1 MGNFR
6 TEDDFTP
13 HGGENFSDYGGYDN
27 PEIGN
32 EPGHY
37 GQIKKSNIFSRILKS
52 IGNIGTQTGSRRGK
66 GVTLEKVLFLL
77 YLIAMVVIVI
87 NIQAVLDFLFY
98 ATMPILQYVIILL
111 ILFIAV
117 YILYRYF
124 FGRSRR

>member
-13 HGGENFSDYGGYDN
+13 HGGENFSDYGGY
-27 PEIGN
+27 

-37 GQIKKSNIFSRILKS
+37 GQIKKSNIFSRILRS

-66 GVTLEKVLFLL
+66 GVTLEKVLFML

-111 ILFIAV
+111 ILFIAG